1 MLTGLQERV
10 WRILSA
16 LPESEG
22 FALAGGAALIV
33 SGVVQRGSED
43 LDIFGK
49 YPVTVTEFAEAA
61 VRALNNAGLAT
72 TVDRS
77 GPTFT
82 RLGVTDG
89 TESTSVD
96 FATDVRR
103 RPAVPT
109 LRGGTMLHP
118 RELAADKMLALSAR
132 ALPRDYAD
140 LQGICRRYDISD
152 VARWAADK
160 DTGFAMWQLR
170 DALERFD
177 SLQPTDFDLTPD
189 GYAQLRDFVSDLL
202 ETIR

>member
-61 VRALNNAGLAT
+61 VRTLNHAGLST
-72 TVDRS
+72 TVTHS
-77 GPTFT
+77 GPTYT
-82 RLGVTDG
+82 RLDITDG
-89 TESTSVD
+89 AESTSVD

-109 LRGGTMLHP
+109 PQGTMLHP
-118 RELAADKMLALSAR
+118 HELAADKMLALAAR
-132 ALPRDYAD
+132 AAHRDFID

-152 VARWAADK
+152 VVAWAKDK
-160 DTGFAMWQLR
+160 DGGFALWQLR
-170 DALERFD
+170 DALARFD
-177 SLQPTDFDLTPD
+177 HLQPADFDLTAA
-189 GYAQLRDFVSDLL
+189 GYAELRDFVHDLL
-202 ETIR
+202 ESIR